1 MKRFLVV
8 INCLVILLAVNAFAD
23 AKQTKTCEFSKRMLT
38 KNPSCSQDLK
48 DEAAKV
54 DCTTGSTALDQMN
67 QLQAK
72 CVPQAQAK
80 AGETSAKLSELKKAD
95 SNDAKLAEIKKRI
108 EEKKAAKAA
117 QAQAK

>member
-1 MKRFLVV
+1 MKRFLVL
-8 INCLVILLAVNAFAD
+8 INFLAILISVNAFAD

-80 AGETSAKLSELKKAD
+80 AGETSAKIADMKKAD
-95 SNDAKLAEIKKRI
+95 SNDARLAELKKRI
-108 EEKKAAKAA
+108 EEKKAA